1 MTPHSE
7 KNGDEILLKKLKE
20 ILLKEERERV
30 DTIQEQLDLLKTT
43 FPKQYEGLINK
54 LIEEK
59 IKSSQDDIVN
69 AIFPSVG
76 KMIKKYINL
85 QIETL
90 KDSVDDK
97 FKKAFTIKDLFRNVK
112 SSLFGVKLSDE
123 MLTSLVDFQIEEVY
137 LIQKDSGLLI
147 GSASRETT
155 LDQDVIAGM
164 LTAIKAFVED
174 AFKREKEDLE
184 SIQYGTYKIILQ
196 NFHSY
201 YIAMAISGILSST
214 QKDQLGNRLL
224 NFADT
229 YLKRVGSQ
237 PNQTEIE
244 EISEHLKE
252 EFLS

>member
-1 MTPHSE
+1 MAPHSE
-7 KNGDEILLKKLKE
+7 KNGDEIQLNKLKG

-30 DTIQEQLDLLKTT
+30 NAIQEQLDLLKST
-43 FPKQYEGLINK
+43 FPKEYEGVVNE
-54 LIEEK
+54 LIEK
-59 IKSSQDDIVN
+59 KLKDSQDDIVN

-90 KDSVDDK
+90 RDSIDEK

-112 SSLFGVKLSDE
+112 SSIFGIKPSDE
-123 MLTSLVDFQIEEVY
+123 ILTSLIDFQIEEVY
-137 LIQKDSGLLI
+137 LIQKKSGLLI

-196 NFHSY
+196 NFPSY
-201 YIAMAISGILSST
+201 YIAMAISGILSSN

-229 YLKRVGSQ
+229 HLKRVSTQ
-237 PNQTEIE
+237 PDQVEIE
-244 EISEHLKE
+244 KISKALKE
-252 EFLS
+252 EFLP

>member
-7 KNGDEILLKKLKE
+7 KNGDEILLRKLKE

-30 DTIQEQLDLLKTT
+30 DTIQEQLDVLKNNL
-43 FPKQYEGLINK
+43 PEEYEVLINK

-59 IKSSQDDIVN
+59 IKNSQDDIVN
-69 AIFPSVG
+69 AIFPSIG

-90 KDSVDDK
+90 KDSIDDK
-97 FKKAFTIKDLFRNVK
+97 FKKAFTVKDLFRNVK
-112 SSLFGVKLSDE
+112 SSIFGVKPSE
-123 MLTSLVDFQIEEVY
+123 EILTSLVDFQIEEVY
-137 LIQKDSGLLI
+137 LIQKNSGLLI

-155 LDQDVIAGM
+155 IDQDVIAGM

-174 AFKREKEDLE
+174 AFKREEEDLE

-201 YIAMAISGILSST
+201 YIAMAVSGILSSN

-224 NFADT
+224 HFADT
-229 YLKRVGSQ
+229 YLKDISSQ
-237 PNQTEIE
+237 PTETKVE
-244 EISEHLKE
+244 EISKALKK